1 MTGSPGTIMI
11 SILMVDDDI
20 ELLNVC
26 KLYLEESGE
35 FVVDTSL
42 STTEALNRV
51 QEKSY
56 DAIIVDYMMPDLDA
70 LQFLRLFRQSDPV
83 TPFIIFTGKGREEVA
98 IQAFEGGADHYLQ
111 KGENPE
117 EQFSLLREKIIQA
130 YTKRVFEEEIRRQDR
145 LLTAIAECTWVLLQ
159 EKKIN
164 LAIQKVLGI
173 IGPATDQDRIYLFKA
188 HSDPVTNEFLVS
200 QQYEWCN
207 NGVSPQI
214 DNPDLQ
220 NLPFQMVAPYSNEML
235 KKGKMVSCLVKNLP
249 ESEREILGAQ
259 GIISILLVPIVIN
272 KEFCGFIGFDNCRT
286 EYEWSNGEKETL
298 LTLANAIGTA
308 INRASV
314 NRMLEE
320 TNVYLENLITN
331 ASGPIIVWDT
341 NFQITMVNKACERLA
356 GRDADDLVNKSIK
369 ELFPGEVI
377 REFQD
382 RVQVSET
389 GDFWNTLEIPVKNP
403 DGSIRHVI
411 WNISVIFSP
420 GGNKQVA
427 TIAQGLDITE
437 NRRLEEE
444 KEEAINQI
452 KMNFAQQSVLND
464 GIRNPLTVILGYAE
478 YIEDLKIKEM
488 IFEPVKQIDNMVRQL
503 DHRWNESDKIL
514 QYLQK
519 HHNVIV
525 ERRIP
530 YHGDDLQRPG

>member
-145 LLTAIAECTWVLLQ
+145 LLTAIAECTWVLFQ

-314 NRMLEE
+314 DRMLEE

-331 ASGPIIVWDT
+331 ASGPIIVWDPD
-341 NFQITMVNKACERLA
+341 FQITMVNKACERLA
-356 GRDADDLVNKSIK
+356 GKDADDLVNKSLK

-389 GDFWNTLEIPVKNP
+389 VDFWNTLEIPVKNP

-488 IFEPVKQIDNMVRQL
+488 IFEQVKQIDNMVRQL

-519 HHNVIV
+519 HHNIIV
-525 ERRIP
+525 ERRIS
-530 YHGDDLQRPG
+530 YHGDDLQKPG